1 MSVRRVS
8 ILSPFSMCEKEWPMG
23 LLVIQG
29 TTNGICLVLNLSL
42 VIRVLLSLVLCS
54 SRGLNFSFN

>member
-1 MSVRRVS
+1 MSVTRVS
-8 ILSPFSMCEKEWPMG
+8 ILSPFSMCEKERPMG

-42 VIRVLLSLVLCS
+42 AIRVLLSLVLCS
-54 SRGLNFSFN
+54 LRGLNFSFN